1 MPTPPANTCAFIA
14 VLAVIT
20 ALGPLSM
27 QIILPVLPVMQV
39 AFEVPAATVQY
50 VLSLALFTIAFSTL
64 VYGPAS
70 DRYGRRPVLVIGL
83 IIFVIGSV
91 IAAVAPTIEIVILGR
106 IVQAVGGAAGMVLSR
121 AIIRDLYDRETAA
134 RLMAYMITALVVAPM
149 ISPLIGGLLNDAFD
163 WRAIFIFAGVIGA
176 LVLVF
181 ALPRVPE
188 TLPPGTDVQTF
199 RGMLGGFLIL
209 LRVPAFLGYAGQVG
223 FGMGMFMA
231 FLGAAPFV
239 MINVLERPPTEFG
252 LFFVMISAGF
262 MAGTFLTGR
271 FGERV
276 GMDRMMRLGSAL
288 AVLFGVVMLGFV
300 LAGMWSPWTIFV
312 PGAAMAMANGLAMP
326 NAQAGA
332 VSISPQFAG
341 TASGL
346 LAFLQMLIG
355 AGFAQLAGVVQDDTP
370 LPMAIVMLTA
380 SVLAFLSSNF
390 LTRTGGG
397 INGATRN

>member
-1 MPTPPANTCAFIA
+1 MSTPPANPRMLIA
-14 VLAVIT
+14 VLAVIA

-39 AFEVPAATVQY
+39 AFDASAATVQY
-50 VLSLALFTIAFSTL
+50 ALSLALFTIAFSTL

-83 IIFVIGSV
+83 VIFILGSA
-91 IAAVAPTIEIVILGR
+91 ISTFAPTIEIVILGR

-121 AIIRDLYDRETAA
+121 AIIRDLYDRDTAA

-149 ISPLIGGLLNDAFD
+149 ISPLIGGLLNDTFN
-163 WRAIFIFAGVIGA
+163 WRAVFVFAGVVGA
-176 LVLVF
+176 LVLAL
-181 ALPRVPE
+181 ALPKVPE
-188 TLPPGTDVQTF
+188 TLQPGSEVQTF
-199 RGMLGGFLIL
+199 RGMLNGFAIL
-209 LRVPAFLGYAGQVG
+209 LRVPAFIGYAGQVG

-252 LFFVMISAGF
+252 LFFVVISAGF
-262 MAGTFLTGR
+262 MVGTFLTGR
-271 FGERV
+271 FGDRV
-276 GMDRMMRLGSAL
+276 GLDRMMRLGSAL
-288 AVLFGVVMLGFV
+288 AVVFGCVMLAFV
-300 LAGMWSPWTIFV
+300 LAGLWSPWTIFL
-312 PGAAMAMANGLAMP
+312 PGAGMALANGLAMP

-332 VSISPQFAG
+332 ISINPRFAG

-346 LAFLQMLIG
+346 LAFIQMLIG

-370 LPMAIVMLTA
+370 LPMAVVMLAA

-390 LTRTGGG
+390 LTRLR
-397 INGATRN
+397 AD

>member
-1 MPTPPANTCAFIA
+1 MTTPPVNTRALIA

-27 QIILPVLPVMQV
+27 QIILPVLPVIQV
-39 AFEVPAATVQY
+39 AFDVPAATVQY

-70 DRYGRRPVLVIGL
+70 DRFGRRPVLVIGL
-83 IIFVIGSV
+83 IIFVIGSA
-91 IAAVAPTIEIVILGR
+91 IAALAPTIEILILGR

-149 ISPLIGGLLNDAFD
+149 ISPLIGGVLNDAFD
-163 WRAIFIFAGVIGA
+163 WRAIFMFAGLVGA

-188 TLPPGTDVQTF
+188 TLPQGADVQTF
-199 RGMLGGFLIL
+199 RGMLGGFAIL
-209 LRVPAFLGYAGQVG
+209 LRVPVFLGYAGQVG

-239 MINVLERPPTEFG
+239 MINVLDRPPTEFG
-252 LFFVMISAGF
+252 LFFILISAGF
-262 MAGTFLTGR
+262 MVGTFLTGC
-271 FGERV
+271 FGDRV
-276 GMDRMMRLGSAL
+276 GLDRMMRLGSGL
-288 AVLFGVVMLGFV
+288 AVLFGAVMLGFV
-300 LAGMWSPWTIFV
+300 LVGIWSPWTIFL

-346 LAFLQMLIG
+346 LAFLQMLTG

-370 LPMAIVMLTA
+370 LPMAVVMLAA

-390 LTRTGGG
+390 LTRV
-397 INGATRN
+397 GAPRS